1 MAVAHGKC
9 LYLVPPDTDLGPR
22 MENRMYIDH
31 PIVIVEDDADDQY
44 FIRTICEKL
53 GVTAELLFFDDGL
66 SALNYLQQT
75 KSKTFLILCDI
86 NMPVMNGLELRKKIQ
101 EDAQLRRQS
110 IPFVFLST
118 AARPKEVMEAYDL
131 TVQGF
136 FVKASQLAEM
146 EKSLELI
153 FRYWMNC
160 KHPNSVT

>member
-1 MAVAHGKC
+1 
-9 LYLVPPDTDLGPR
+9 
-22 MENRMYIDH
+22 
-31 PIVIVEDDADDQY
+31 
-44 FIRTICEKL
+44 
-53 GVTAELLFFDDGL
+53 
-66 SALNYLQQT
+66 
-75 KSKTFLILCDI
+75 
-86 NMPVMNGLELRKKIQ
+86 MPVMNGLELRKKIQ

>member
-1 MAVAHGKC
+1 MFI
-9 LYLVPPDTDLGPR
+9 
-22 MENRMYIDH
+22 EH
-31 PIVIVEDDADDQY
+31 PIIIVEDDADDQY
-44 FIRTICEKL
+44 FIRTICDKL

-66 SALNYLQQT
+66 SALRYLETT

-86 NMPVMNGLELRKKIQ
+86 NMPVMNGLELRRKIQ
-101 EDAQLRRQS
+101 DNIQLRKQS

-118 AARPKEVMEAYDL
+118 AARAKEVEEAYDL

-153 FRYWMNC
+153 LRYWMDC
-160 KHPNSVT
+160 KHPNSVK